1 MGGTGTRTDRK
12 DQWNKM
18 GSPTAYPGILS
29 MRKMPFQVGRET
41 GAYSTDSSETMCY
54 LGGKNEVKVVFFL
67 SRIRG
72 EKKLHLKSSPR

>member
-18 GSPTAYPGILS
+18 VSLTAYPGILS

-41 GAYSTDSSETMCY
+41 GAYSTDGSETMCY
-54 LGGKNEVKVVFFL
+54 LGGKNEVKVVSIF

-72 EKKLHLKSSPR
+72 IKKSYI